1 MPLVSQLFGLALVI
15 RETLETR
22 VKLIADLIQLV
33 DWLTHSFYWV
43 FNAIKMSWIL
53 QLFKNDL
60 LNFSLGFCA
69 DKASKWHNYTEILYS
84 TWQLDC
90 SWSCYPNHEDYYC
103 CKSEVIVNLYF
114 LKSAMNIGPWISH
127 HHRSLWAA
135 SYNSSNLFYIS
146 PNTHF
151 ALHST
156 SKMIIR
162 LNWFSNFFQFR
173 TSRSLGTLSTNFSK
187 FALNKVTWMKDR
199 LDVDLRHDAENFY
212 NGSFIEEWRF

>member
-1 MPLVSQLFGLALVI
+1 M
-15 RETLETR
+15 
-22 VKLIADLIQLV
+22 
-33 DWLTHSFYWV
+33 
-43 FNAIKMSWIL
+43 
-53 QLFKNDL
+53 
-60 LNFSLGFCA
+60 LGFCA
-69 DKASKWHNYTEILYS
+69 DKASKWHNYTEILFS

-90 SWSCYPNHEDYYC
+90 SRSCYSNHEDYYC
-103 CKSEVIVNLYF
+103 CESEVIVNLYF
-114 LKSAMNIGPWISH
+114 LKSAMNLGPWISH

-162 LNWFSNFFQFR
+162 LNWFSSFLQFR

-212 NGSFIEEWRF
+212 NGTSIKMAFFLIRITRVRALGGARSWYFFSCAAMSQTRYWRAVCRQNYRSSSRKRSIRIQEFFWL